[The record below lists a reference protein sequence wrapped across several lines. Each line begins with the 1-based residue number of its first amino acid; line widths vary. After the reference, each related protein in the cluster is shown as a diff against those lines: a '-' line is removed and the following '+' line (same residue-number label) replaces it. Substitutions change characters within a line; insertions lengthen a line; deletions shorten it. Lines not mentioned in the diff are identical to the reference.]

1 MAGTEITTS
10 ATKKE
15 TGKTVQSRKHF
26 NFQLNSAQLCSALL
40 SSVSR
45 SIHLRPSNLAQ
56 VNHKENGHNGHQQ
69 VITEAGKE
77 DRIAEGLHQL
87 LNQSQRMQNSVSNG
101 QTEVLSPGGDHPEQL
116 KEHADD
122 AEGDQDA
129 DENLVRDVHHLL
141 LVLLLQPRVVL
152 RIVVQLGGD
161 LLVHLADDLRGEG
174 GDDDVDDDGEDA
186 EGHQRVALNLVAG
199 RFHCS
204 DDFDGRVYKLGTV
217 LKEGVKLR

>member
-1 MAGTEITTS
+1 M
-10 ATKKE
+10 K
-15 TGKTVQSRKHF
+15 
-26 NFQLNSAQLCSALL
+26 LNSAQLCSALL

-87 LNQSQRMQNSVSNG
+87 LNQSPENAEQC
-101 QTEVLSPGGDHPEQL
+101 GDHPEQL
-116 KEHADD
+116 KENADD

-129 DENLVRDVHHLL
+129 DEDL
-141 LVLLLQPRVVL
+141 PRVVL

-204 DDFDGRVYKLGTV
+204 DDFDGWL
-217 LKEGVKLR
+217 